1 MSLSTAPARAPSGST
16 DHPRDVLESW
26 HLSPSTNRDYHF
38 LDGIR
43 GVAILMVLT
52 CHFIYVNPH
61 AGPALRFIGDIAL
74 AGKNGV
80 PLFFALSGFLISWPF
95 WKRRVRGEKTAAP
108 AGYGWRRFYKI
119 YPPLCLSILLLTPFY
134 ILRTGDSSYL
144 QLALKWL
151 VWVPLFF
158 RIDGRLNPV
167 MWSLVIEVQF
177 YIVLPLLM
185 LCLKRI
191 STKTCLW
198 LVPVLFFVVGIGQRS
213 FQFWKYGLPVA
224 YVKAI
229 DFPFPSGLDF
239 FALGVLIAGLHSQRK
254 ITASH
259 ARWAWAGVALL
270 IGMIVWGGWL
280 QFASIETFP
289 LDETVSLGVKV
300 ACGLI
305 LLCVGNPRA
314 LLSRV
319 FSHPALRW
327 CGIISYEWYLFHQ
340 PLATTTRQI
349 FGSAEGNIFRYSAI
363 LAGPFLVS
371 VVFSAA
377 VYRFFSLP
385 ILRFGRSRH
394 SE

>member
-1 MSLSTAPARAPSGST
+1 MALSTAPARAPSAA

-26 HLSPSTNRDYHF
+26 HLSPSSNRDYHF

-43 GVAILMVLT
+43 GVAILMVLA

-61 AGPALRFIGDIAL
+61 AGPAMRFVGDIAL
-74 AGKNGV
+74 AGTNGV

-95 WKRRVRGEKTAAP
+95 WKRRVRMDKAVVP

-134 ILRTGDSSYL
+134 ILRTGDYSYI
-144 QLALKWL
+144 QLAFKWL
-151 VWVPLFF
+151 VGVPLFF
-158 RIDGRLNPV
+158 RIDGRFNPV

-185 LCLKRI
+185 LCFKRV

-198 LVPVLFFVVGIGQRS
+198 LIPALFFVGGIAQRS
-213 FQFWKYGLPVA
+213 IQFSRHGLPDL
-224 YVKAI
+224 YVVAI

-254 ITASH
+254 ITAAH
-259 ARWAWAGVALL
+259 AKWAWVGVVLL
-270 IGMIVWGGWL
+270 VAMLLCSAWL
-280 QFASIETFP
+280 QFVSIETF
-289 LDETVSLGVKV
+289 LSKEAVSLGVKI

-305 LLCVGNPRA
+305 LLCVGNPRF
-314 LLSRV
+314 LLSRA

-349 FGSAEGNIFRYSAI
+349 FGSAEGNLFRYSAI
-363 LAGPFLVS
+363 LAGPFLIS
-371 VVFSAA
+371 LVFSAA
-377 VYRFFSLP
+377 VYRYFSLP
-385 ILRFGRSRH
+385 ILRFGRSRN